1 MAHHLTNTLR
11 PNCGTYVM
19 IHNWRILQIWNCSC
33 IFNKLIH
40 YFPSSKF
47 SGQIHIHEYKVL
59 MQYCLKKN
67 QPSTRQPEACTN
79 AQILYSIFFGVCR
92 FLCFWMCTI
101 MWVWAINSSCDRKM
115 RRVEN
120 VPWESEKM
128 QNASNRVGKISNWE
142 AESCSLMEGT
152 RKRRSFPNS
161 SDERVGAIDESRL
174 ALIRLSWHWDDSASS
189 PPTFISF
196 HTAKWL

>member
-1 MAHHLTNTLR
+1 M
-11 PNCGTYVM
+11 
-19 IHNWRILQIWNCSC
+19 
-33 IFNKLIH
+33 
-40 YFPSSKF
+40 
-47 SGQIHIHEYKVL
+47 
-59 MQYCLKKN
+59 
-67 QPSTRQPEACTN
+67 
-79 AQILYSIFFGVCR
+79 YSIFFGVCR

-128 QNASNRVGKISNWE
+128 QKASNRVGKISNRE

-189 PPTFISF
+189 PPHLHFVPHRQMIIDAPFISPRATEVSPCWGF
-196 HTAKWL
+196 PASLPPRCVSSS